1 MTTSRPYFSSPET
14 RLCSHASGI
23 ISAPLV
29 ASIRSISPTSPRGWS
44 DGTMTSNGA
53 GSLEKSEPAAD
64 KQWWRRRRK
73 PVARTDLER
82 KADQLRSQIETLR
95 QSMDD
100 VLSSYNRL
108 IGVGADAVA
117 QAQRPVT
124 SMAQQ
129 VRSNVA
135 DVADSVPTVGGFSW
149 WIPVALVGA
158 IGAGIWAFNHFFPRE
173 VDNLGDQFSQ
183 TANQMGGP
191 VSQAA
196 DQFQSQFAQGNP
208 TRDQFSGYQ
217 SGGSGSFGQ
226 SETTFGEQR

>member
-1 MTTSRPYFSSPET
+1 MAKTE
-14 RLCSHASGI
+14 
-23 ISAPLV
+23 
-29 ASIRSISPTSPRGWS
+29 
-44 DGTMTSNGA
+44 
-53 GSLEKSEPAAD
+53 
-64 KQWWRRRRK
+64 
-73 PVARTDLER
+73 LER

-108 IGVGADAVA
+108 IGVGADAVS

-135 DVADSVPTVGGFSW
+135 DVADSMPTVGGFSW
-149 WIPVALVGA
+149 WIPLAFVGA

-173 VDNLGDQFSQ
+173 ADNLGSQ
-183 TANQMGGP
+183 VNQT
-191 VSQAA
+191 A
-196 DQFQSQFAQGNP
+196 DQFQNQFAQSNP

-217 SGGSGSFGQ
+217 SGGSESFGT
-226 SETTFGEQR
+226 SSTTFGEQR